1 MEPET
6 EDAESE
12 TEESPENDKKILKL
26 NAAEGTASHVSVE
39 EAVSE
44 VDVRKFGPFKFH
56 ADKVHFKVR
65 YLVVGAAAAVIVV
78 SAALWFNTPEQRL
91 SRAINHGMTAV
102 KANDYTAAEKAYRTV
117 LSIDRKNET
126 AYLQMAEVYLNL
138 DRHAD
143 AVQLIQEGIKE
154 IPESNAL
161 KQKLEELNPV
171 ISFSKESGTYTDPV
185 ELTLETGK
193 ECSIMYSFKKENNR
207 KEDQVYQEP
216 LALNSNGK
224 YQITAHAITR
234 DGFSGPDAT
243 VEIEIKLDSKKY
255 HLNDWSEAK
264 DGSRSFIDANG
275 NALTGWQEING
286 KKYYFDESGKEAVGK
301 TTIGSDTYFFDEQ
314 DGRMTGWQKDENNV
328 YYYFDEKGH
337 MLTDTW
343 IDDTFYVDSDGKMLT
358 NTTAPDGTVLDNE
371 GRKKFDFKSEIA
383 RYPDTMAVIES
394 KTRKMDGDVATF
406 KARIYHKHDKDKPV
420 GDYFEAT
427 IRIHD
432 HAWLHYKDQSLPD
445 IWAKDAYNFLPT
457 INIMN
462 PTMNEDGVITKFDF
476 ILGSQK

>member
-1 MEPET
+1 
-6 EDAESE
+6 
-12 TEESPENDKKILKL
+12 
-26 NAAEGTASHVSVE
+26 
-39 EAVSE
+39 
-44 VDVRKFGPFKFH
+44 
-56 ADKVHFKVR
+56 
-65 YLVVGAAAAVIVV
+65 
-78 SAALWFNTPEQRL
+78 
-91 SRAINHGMTAV
+91 
-102 KANDYTAAEKAYRTV
+102 
-117 LSIDRKNET
+117 
-126 AYLQMAEVYLNL
+126 
-138 DRHAD
+138 
-143 AVQLIQEGIKE
+143 
-154 IPESNAL
+154 
-161 KQKLEELNPV
+161 
-171 ISFSKESGTYTDPV
+171 
-185 ELTLETGK
+185 
-193 ECSIMYSFKKENNR
+193 
-207 KEDQVYQEP
+207 
-216 LALNSNGK
+216 
-224 YQITAHAITR
+224 
-234 DGFSGPDAT
+234 
-243 VEIEIKLDSKKY
+243 
-255 HLNDWSEAK
+255 
-264 DGSRSFIDANG
+264 
-275 NALTGWQEING
+275 
-286 KKYYFDESGKEAVGK
+286 
-301 TTIGSDTYFFDEQ
+301 
-314 DGRMTGWQKDENNV
+314 
-328 YYYFDEKGH
+328 